1 MIFFSFFSNITV
13 DFLLSFI
20 SLLKKNFNRRSS
32 KNYMVQFLLRKFF
45 YYFVNTTNND
55 QSKSIEI
62 LTKLPKLTK
71 IKISFILF
79 FY

>member
-20 SLLKKNFNRRSS
+20 SLLKKNFNRRSW
-32 KNYMVQFLLRKFF
+32 KNYMVQFLLRKLF
-45 YYFVNTTNND
+45 YYFVNITNND

-62 LTKLPKLTK
+62 LTK
-71 IKISFILF
+71 F
-79 FY
+79 

>member
-20 SLLKKNFNRRSS
+20 LLLKKNFNRRSS

-45 YYFVNTTNND
+45 SHYFVNITNND

-62 LTKLPKLTK
+62 LTK
-71 IKISFILF
+71 F
-79 FY
+79 

>member
-32 KNYMVQFLLRKFF
+32 KNYMVQFLLRKLF
-45 YYFVNTTNND
+45 YYFVNITNND
-55 QSKSIEI
+55 QKALEFLRNSNKN
-62 LTKLPKLTK
+62 
-71 IKISFILF
+71 
-79 FY
+79 